1 MSVYF
6 IAQLSIHDPVGYD
19 RYLDGFDAAWA
30 PYEGEVVLVDEA
42 PTVLEGAWS
51 YDRIVLLRFPDEA
64 ALRRWYDSDAY
75 RALRAIR
82 QGAAHG
88 PIIVGHEHA
97 D

>member
-6 IAQLSIHDPVGYD
+6 IAQLRIHDPAAYG

-42 PTVLEGAWS
+42 PSVLEGEWPYS
-51 YDRIVLLRFPDEA
+51 RVVLLRFPDEA
-64 ALRRWYDSDAY
+64 SLRRWYDSDAY

-82 QGAAHG
+82 RGAADG
-88 PIIVGHEHA
+88 PIIVAHEDA